1 MVDLA
6 VLQSVSYIAGALGVC
21 VAASYYSVLLR
32 NAEKEKRKQL
42 ILQKLP
48 AMSREFYENHFY
60 IFWNSN
66 WETPE
71 EYEQKYGR
79 NMEVQTRL
87 WYILN
92 TYNILGILY
101 QEGLMSLDDI
111 AKLYAPGWVMR
122 MYEMAESFIKRNR
135 LNYVN
140 CKMAQPELM
149 KPLEQLYL
157 ALKVK
162 YPNVESYM
170 EACEWEKGNRMG
182 ASIHTIKGSTE

>member
-1 MVDLA
+1 MVDL
-6 VLQSVSYIAGALGVC
+6 VLLQSVSYIAGALGVC
-21 VAASYYSVLLR
+21 VAAFYYVMMLR

-48 AMSREFYENHFY
+48 AFNRDYYENHFY

-66 WETPE
+66 WTTPE
-71 EYEQKYGR
+71 EFQEKYGR
-79 NMEVQTRL
+79 NMEIQTRL

-111 AKLYAPGWVMR
+111 AKLYAPRWVCR
-122 MYEMAESFIKRNR
+122 MYEMSESFIKRNR

-140 CKMAQPELM
+140 GRVAQPELM
-149 KPLEQLYL
+149 KPLEHLYL
-157 ALKVK
+157 ALKAR
-162 YPNVESYM
+162 YPDIESL
-170 EACEWEKGNRMG
+170 EEFGEFERRSRID
-182 ASIHTIKGSTE
+182 ASTNASG